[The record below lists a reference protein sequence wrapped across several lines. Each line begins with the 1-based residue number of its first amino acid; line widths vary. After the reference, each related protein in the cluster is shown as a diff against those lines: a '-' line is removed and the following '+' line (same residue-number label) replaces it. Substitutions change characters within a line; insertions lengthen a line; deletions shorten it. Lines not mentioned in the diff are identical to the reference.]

1 MRLLVDMLTYTLLRE
16 LGLALLHFLWEGS
29 VVAVL
34 LAALLVLLRGKDAR
48 IRYALAC
55 NALALM
61 LLLPAFTLWGMS
73 GLRQDLESDE
83 TSITEG
89 AQALP
94 GKRADKAVLI
104 TDRLINASVEVKS
117 AEQPGPL
124 AARVEDLL
132 PWLTLLWLAG
142 ILVLSSRM
150 IGGLI
155 LTRRIAKHE
164 TYPVSEFW
172 LEKLKKI
179 AQELRVEKPVR
190 LLRSSLV
197 EVPTAIGWLRPV
209 ILLPACI
216 FTGLTTQQLEAILA
230 HELAHIRRHDYLVN
244 LLQIVA
250 ETLLFYHPAVWWVSR
265 RVRIEREHVCDDLAV
280 SVCGDPIMYARAL
293 MKLERLRTSEP
304 GLALAANG
312 GELRTRI
319 SRLLER
325 ESDSRWP
332 NSFAVALFFVAA
344 LFTTVLF
351 TRAVLSQKQQ
361 VDGPTSKSQA
371 VAAQVRA
378 SANTNNLPS
387 PAQQTLTGEAA
398 SLIASDRTEGEDTFV
413 RRVAIEALGNRA
425 GSVVVMN
432 PRTGRVY
439 TVVNQEWAIRRGWIP
454 ASTMKLVTALA
465 GIGEKVF
472 DPAEKVRVSTRA
484 ERLNLTDALAISNN
498 EYFRA
503 LGTRVGVEPLISYA
517 RRVGFGEQTGI
528 NYEGEHAGHVPGFQ
542 LRANAGR
549 LGMSGEGIEV
559 TPIQLATLVSAF
571 ANGGTLLVP
580 RVPMTPEEA
589 AQFEG
594 QSRRRIDVPLAA
606 VEQLIPGMLAAVER
620 GTAVNAR
627 DTTLRIAGKTG
638 TVSDGQ
644 SSIGMLASYAPVND
658 PQLVIVV
665 LIRGRNENGAK
676 AAQVAG
682 AIYKGLNQRM

>member
-1 MRLLVDMLTYTLLRE
+1 MLTYTLLRE